1 MQQSNSSYDRDLL
14 RQLATLAAIAGAFVV
29 NVVSNIFP
37 LNGLSIGEISN
48 TLFKNVQIIP
58 ANYAFA
64 IWGLIY
70 LGLFSLGIYQV
81 LPNQKHDSD
90 FRKIGYLLVI
100 ACFAQSIWVYLFLS
114 RLFALSVV
122 AMLGILLPLIA
133 IYIRLYIRLGI
144 GTNPVSR
151 IKKWCVHFPI
161 SIYLAWISVATI
173 VNVACALYFVGWNGW
188 GISAEVWTVIMLLVA
203 AAVATFIAVQRR
215 DIAYTGVTVWAMVA
229 IALKQWDNPTLRIV
243 ALVCAVALVLLIFV
257 KSSRTQLLNG

>member
-1 MQQSNSSYDRDLL
+1 MQQSNSPNRDFL
-14 RQLATLAAIAGAFVV
+14 RQLVTLAAIAGAFIV

-37 LNGLSIGEISN
+37 LNGLSIGDISN

-70 LGLFSLGIYQV
+70 LGLFALGIYQV
-81 LPNQKHDSD
+81 LPNQKYDSD

-122 AMLGILLPLIA
+122 PMLGILLPLIT
-133 IYIRLYIRLGI
+133 IYIRLGI

-151 IKKWCVHFPI
+151 IKRWCVTIPI

-173 VNVACALYFVGWNGW
+173 VNVACALSFASWNGW
-188 GISAEVWTVIMLLVA
+188 GISAQFWTVIMLLVA
-203 AAVATFIAVQRR
+203 AALATFIAIDRR
-215 DIAYTGVTVWAMVA
+215 DIAYPGVTVWALVAVA
-229 IALKQWDNPTLRIV
+229 IKHWDNPTLRIV
-243 ALVCAVALVLLIFV
+243 ALVCAVALILLIFI
-257 KSSRTQLLNG
+257 KNSRTQLLNG

>member
-14 RQLATLAAIAGAFVV
+14 RQLATLAAIIGAFVV

-70 LGLFSLGIYQV
+70 LGLFGLGIYQV
-81 LPNQKHDSD
+81 LPNQRHDSD
-90 FRKIGYLLVI
+90 LRKISYLLVI

-114 RLFALSVV
+114 RLFSLSVV

-133 IYIRLYIRLGI
+133 IYVRLGI

-151 IKKWCVHFPI
+151 LQKWCVHIPI

-173 VNVACALYFVGWNGW
+173 VNVASALYFVGWNGW

-203 AAVATFIAVQRR
+203 AALATFIAVQRR
-215 DIAYTGVTVWAMVA
+215 DIAYPGVTVWALVA
-229 IALKQWDNPTLRIV
+229 IAIKHWDNPTLRIV